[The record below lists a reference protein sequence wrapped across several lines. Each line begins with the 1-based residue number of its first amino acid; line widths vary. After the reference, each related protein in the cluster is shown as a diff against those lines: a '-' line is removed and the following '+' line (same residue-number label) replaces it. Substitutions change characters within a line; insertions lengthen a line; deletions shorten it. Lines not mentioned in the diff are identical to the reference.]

1 VEIPVRPKA
10 TGMNL
15 TPLIDI
21 VFLLLVFFL
30 LTTRFVEE
38 DGIGVKL
45 PRAASRAE
53 APKEAVSVAVTRTGE
68 VFFRGRPVP
77 LGELEDRLRKHLG
90 QGGTVVIRGDR
101 DSVLQTVVSVMEAA
115 KHAGAG
121 RIVVA
126 TLREGEGG

>member
-1 VEIPVRPKA
+1 MDIPVRPKTA
-10 TGMNL
+10 GMNL

-45 PRAASRAE
+45 PRAASRVE
-53 APKEAVSVAVTRTGE
+53 APAEAVSVAITRTGT
-68 VFFRGRPVP
+68 VFLRGRAVP
-77 LGELEDRLRKHLG
+77 LDRLEGRLREHLED
-90 QGGTVVIRGDR
+90 GGTVVIRGDR
-101 DSVLQTVVSVMEAA
+101 ESVLQTVVRVMEAA
-115 KHAGAG
+115 KRAGAG

-126 TLREGEGG
+126 TLRDGGGG